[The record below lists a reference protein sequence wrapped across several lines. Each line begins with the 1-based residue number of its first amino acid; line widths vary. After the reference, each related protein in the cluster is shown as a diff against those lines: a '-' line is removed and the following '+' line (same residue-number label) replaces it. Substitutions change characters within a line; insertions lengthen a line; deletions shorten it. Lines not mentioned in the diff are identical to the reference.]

1 MKKILVIILFALLT
15 YSVRANQNPTVEI
28 ANLTIKENARQVMIS
43 FDAFIPE
50 LGSDYKLILTPVL
63 YNESE
68 SQNLNLTPIV
78 VIGKKRSISD
88 KRRKEEVQSGVKGKE
103 GQKIP
108 YQVTIPFE
116 SWMNEVSLRIIPA
129 IEGCCSEKTL
139 PHLNLVTRKLIH
151 YDLKPI
157 FDPASIQPLPTALEQ
172 YSQISPFLYA
182 AKEYARRY
190 EIFEK
195 QREKGALVIYFEQG
209 HSVIDP
215 AFKNN
220 KNTLMQVSEVLGL
233 IEADPNAT
241 LKKIVIVGLASPEG
255 TLARNDILAG
265 KRAQALKDFA
275 GKQAAYSSDLFEII
289 NGSEDWEGLR
299 KLVEESQ
306 MSDRQQ
312 VLDIIKHYSIR
323 GGRELELMKLNRG
336 NPYRYMMQHF
346 FPQLRNAGYVQIYY
360 DTKPDPEV
368 AHIHNAIA
376 LLNEGKYDQALSLLT
391 KAKDQKRVANAI
403 GVCYMMTGNYLK
415 AEEYFDRAI
424 ADGNQEAVEN
434 LKRIKIAQSITIN

>member
-1 MKKILVIILFALLT
+1 MKKILVITLFALLT
-15 YSVRANQNPTVEI
+15 CSVRANQNPTVEI
-28 ANLTIKENARQVMIS
+28 ANLTIKENARQVMVS
-43 FDAFIPE
+43 FDAFIHE

-63 YNESE
+63 YNDSK
-68 SQNLNLTPIV
+68 SRDIDLTPII
-78 VIGKKRSISD
+78 VIGKKKSISD
-88 KRRKEEVQSGVKGKE
+88 KRRKEELQNGIKGKE
-103 GQKIP
+103 RQKIP
-108 YQVTIPFE
+108 YQVTIPYE
-116 SWMNEVSLRIIPA
+116 SWMDEVSLKVIPVV
-129 IEGCCSEKTL
+129 EGCCSEKTL
-139 PHLNLVTRKLIH
+139 AHLNLVTEKLIH
-151 YDLKPI
+151 YDVKPV
-157 FDPASIQPLPTALEQ
+157 FNPASIQPLPTALEQ
-172 YSQISPFLYA
+172 YSQISPFLYT
-182 AKEYARRY
+182 AKEYARRS

-209 HSVIDP
+209 HFIIDP
-215 AFKNN
+215 SFKNN
-220 KNTLMQVSEVLGL
+220 KNTLMQVSEVLGM

-255 TLARNDILAG
+255 TLAMNDALAG
-265 KRAQALKDFA
+265 KRAQALKDFV

-299 KLVEESQ
+299 MLVEESQ

-312 VLDIIKHYSIR
+312 VLNIIKHYSIR
-323 GGRELELMKLNRG
+323 GGRELELMKLSRG

-368 AHIHNAIA
+368 AHMHKATA
-376 LLNEGKYDQALSLLT
+376 LLNEGKYDQALALLA

-403 GVCYMMTGNYLK
+403 GVCYMMTGNYPK